1 MYHQDIISK
10 ARDLA
15 IQGKHAEAIELL
27 ESAIQP
33 NVNST
38 SAEIW
43 WELAQIYK
51 DPNKKRRAAA
61 RTIRSDPTHQAAR
74 QMMAQL
80 LSVSEKREI
89 DQSISTSSQIRNN
102 PVIRSERL
110 VQPKL
115 ALIGFLTLASGSA
128 IFFALFFTLSRYQS
142 VNIVLTSI
150 PYASPIITTVGNQ
163 FEDVNPEFAT
173 LTASIETSTGATL
186 VALAPTT
193 GADLRFVL
201 PVLEE
206 AQPRFFRF
214 PILIYMPP
222 DEEIWEQ
229 AFANALQQVN
239 NAFSQIDNR
248 LSLERTTD
256 AQKADI
262 TIRTMTKSEY
272 DTWSS
277 CPRTDE
283 TIGCGW
289 IFLVYH
295 EQANQPAPFTIGG
308 QVRISNDT
316 RYPSSAMLHELLHSL
331 GIQDHSDDP
340 NDVMYPYMSSNN
352 RMGAGD
358 IEQLRLLYAPS

>member
-206 AQPRFFRF
+206 AQPRFSGFRF
-214 PILIYMPP
+214 
-222 DEEIWEQ
+222 
-229 AFANALQQVN
+229 
-239 NAFSQIDNR
+239 
-248 LSLERTTD
+248 
-256 AQKADI
+256 
-262 TIRTMTKSEY
+262 
-272 DTWSS
+272 
-277 CPRTDE
+277 
-283 TIGCGW
+283 
-289 IFLVYH
+289 
-295 EQANQPAPFTIGG
+295 
-308 QVRISNDT
+308 
-316 RYPSSAMLHELLHSL
+316 
-331 GIQDHSDDP
+331 
-340 NDVMYPYMSSNN
+340 
-352 RMGAGD
+352 
-358 IEQLRLLYAPS
+358 